1 MSEKAPREFKTDEM
15 SISAPSH
22 LPKTRNVSKFHF
34 GEKVKSLK
42 GKIKAKSQKCKLCV
56 AWNQNEFP
64 LQDCYLWS
72 VFSTALSHGIKC
84 WKILKS
90 QMWEILK
97 KQSCRNFCQFLV
109 NFWIDIFCLYSQP
122 RDQMLEKM
130 KTALLC
136 SRNFC
141 VKHCKCNRISY
152 VNFRIGVF
160 GL

>member
-1 MSEKAPREFKTDEM
+1 MKFDLILNLNLNSQTSDGVYCWQRQMSENVPREFKTDEM

-34 GEKVKSLK
+34 GEKVKSQK
-42 GKIKAKSQKCKLCV
+42 WKIKAKSQKCKLCV

-109 NFWIDIFCLYSQP
+109 NFWIDIFCLYLQP
-122 RDQMLEKM
+122 L
-130 KTALLC
+130 
-136 SRNFC
+136 
-141 VKHCKCNRISY
+141 
-152 VNFRIGVF
+152 
-160 GL
+160 

>member
-1 MSEKAPREFKTDEM
+1 MC
-15 SISAPSH
+15 I
-22 LPKTRNVSKFHF
+22 
-34 GEKVKSLK
+34 
-42 GKIKAKSQKCKLCV
+42 
-56 AWNQNEFP
+56 AWNQNEFS

-136 SRNFC
+136 SSNFC
-141 VKHCKCNRISY
+141 EKHFKCNRILPFLMFISGLIY
-152 VNFRIGVF
+152 LVCNFNNFERANVSPTKNLI
-160 GL
+160 